1 MFTMF
6 SVESLDLILIS
17 KLNIYIVFKFFSGQ

>member
-1 MFTMF
+1 MCTMF

>member
-17 KLNIYIVFKFFSGQ
+17 KLNIYIVFKFFSGH